1 MRQGSRD
8 IIRLWLRRF
17 RWLFIAR
24 TVFRRKGNHVDSREH
39 VVAQLYR
46 RDLVA
51 AVTMD
56 EQHATGVPVVFA
68 VLFTGLHAQL
78 HMFSGHRE
86 FLSGLPKCRRNDA
99 GRLEDGVVKK
109 VILRPACIASVAVY
123 EWSRSVPARRA
134 TPQKPGFDVEL
145 ETACLAN
152 MYF

>member
-1 MRQGSRD
+1 MQQGSRD
-8 IIRLWLRRF
+8 IVRLWLRRF

-56 EQHATGVPVVFA
+56 EQHATGIPVVFA
-68 VLFTGLHAQL
+68 VLFTGLHAQF
-78 HMFSGHRE
+78 HMFSRHRE
-86 FLSGLPKCRRNDA
+86 FLSGLTIYRRNDA
-99 GRLEDGVVKK
+99 GRAVDGTVER
-109 VILRPACIASVAVY
+109 VILHPDSIASVAVY
-123 EWSRSVPARRA
+123 EWSRRVPARRV
-134 TPQKPGFDVEL
+134 TPQKPGFDIEL
-145 ETACLAN
+145 KTAGLAN